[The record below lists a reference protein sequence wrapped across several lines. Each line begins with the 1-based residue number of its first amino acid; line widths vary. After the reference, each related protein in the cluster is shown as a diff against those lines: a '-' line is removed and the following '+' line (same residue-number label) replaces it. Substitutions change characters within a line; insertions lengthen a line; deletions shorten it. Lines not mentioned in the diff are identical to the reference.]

1 MIELF
6 VDGLLCDVGDIP
18 SLPIGFDAERLTDV
32 EGGRSGRTVE
42 IALPSTPKNDRVFA
56 ASCDLHV
63 VASFNAR
70 HHSAEVVEQGL
81 TLFAGTLV
89 LLATE
94 VGGGYKVRIVE
105 GGYKWIDDAVAA
117 SLDELPIEFQGNLTL
132 ATIEQSW
139 ESDGAVRFLPV
150 YRGDYDMN
158 TSSHSAHPVEH
169 IMLSDDFHPFIS
181 VAEMVRSMFASY
193 GYTLKSDLL
202 DSDLFASL
210 YMSGDYT
217 RSDLAGDSAKCD
229 FLARRAAPI
238 TATADS
244 TGRVY
249 ASKAFATHSVGNI
262 VDTAN
267 PNAIDSEGN
276 LMSDTFSTNGCFTT
290 NDDGQIVFK
299 PVTAVNV
306 GFVLHAEYTTDY
318 KIATR
323 ERLSG
328 FDIFEGL
335 NGVHIEYALNNAF
348 KDYRK
353 SLSPNML
360 YRAVVFNHIE
370 GNEYRL
376 IEKLESGVK
385 LTIGE
390 WSSRSAQVTSA
401 SVAGSSV
408 NLYYRT
414 ASEEAWKLYPE
425 DWALYAGYV
434 EECGQVDAEFT
445 VRIPPQEVG
454 RGESLLLDK
463 FWFGGAEAGMFLT
476 LGTKTSLRPYFTN
489 VAGYGSTLTYADI
502 APKRVRQID
511 LLGALSQMFNL
522 AFVTD
527 EERKVVRIE
536 PLEDLYKGGKVW
548 DWTSR
553 IDLAEPITLCDT
565 GVDRPQEYTLSYK
578 EADRASHLY
587 NLANDTT
594 LGSWSWR
601 NSLYGTKNSTKRIAN
616 RLFTTT
622 LNASGVL
629 GCAPSA
635 SLLQVGDIT
644 LDEAA
649 TYGDFTHRIVSYR
662 GLISLPSGESW
673 NGKGS
678 AQGFP
683 YATFIDGDRGIN
695 LCFEER
701 EGVEGLARY
710 YKEALLREESRQRL
724 SLTLQ
729 LSPAEIVHLTKDD
742 GHSPSVLDRFRF
754 TILGESA
761 IFRLVQ
767 FEAWNPL
774 QMTVRCVFQRELAD
788 ENDTV

>member
-1 MIELF
+1 MIELI
-6 VDGLLCDVGDIP
+6 VDGQVCDLGDMP
-18 SLPIGFDAERLTDV
+18 TLPLNFDAESLTDV

-42 IALPSTPKNDRVFA
+42 LNLRSTPKNDTLFG
-56 ASCDLHV
+56 ASCDLY
-63 VASFNAR
+63 AAESFNAR
-70 HHSAEVVEQGL
+70 HHSAVVVEQGL

-94 VGGGYKVRIVE
+94 VGSGYKVRIVA
-105 GGYKWIDDAVAA
+105 GGCKWIDDAVSA
-117 SLDELPIEFQGNLTL
+117 SLDDLPIDFQGKLTL
-132 ATIEQSW
+132 TTIENSW
-139 ESDGAVRFLPV
+139 ESDSAVRFLPV
-150 YRGDYDMN
+150 YRGDYNMS
-158 TSSHSAHPVEH
+158 TSSHSTHPVEH

-181 VAEMVRSMFASY
+181 VAEMVRSMFAGY

-217 RSDLAGDSAKCD
+217 RSNLATDSAKCD

-249 ASKAFATHSVGNI
+249 SSTAFASHTLGNI

-299 PVTAVNV
+299 PVTSVNV

-323 ERLSG
+323 ERLFG
-328 FDIFEGL
+328 FDVFEGL
-335 NGVHIEYALNNAF
+335 NGVYIEYALNNAF
-348 KDYRK
+348 KDYRR
-353 SLSPNML
+353 SISPNTL

-370 GNEYRL
+370 GYEYRL
-376 IEKLESGVK
+376 VEKLKSNVK
-385 LTIGE
+385 LQIGL
-390 WSSRSAQVTSA
+390 WASRSAQVLSA
-401 SVAGSSV
+401 SAEGDSL
-408 NLYYRT
+408 NLYYR
-414 ASEEAWKLYPE
+414 AVGEESWQPYTD
-425 DWALYAGYV
+425 DWALYAGHV
-434 EECGQVDAEFT
+434 EEEGQVDVECT
-445 VRIPPQEVG
+445 VRIPPQEVN
-454 RGESLLLDK
+454 RGEELILDK
-463 FWFGGAEAGMFLT
+463 FWFGGAESGMSLT
-476 LGTKTSLRPYFTN
+476 LGTGTSLRPYFTN

-502 APKRVRQID
+502 APKQVRQID
-511 LLGALSQMFNL
+511 LLRALAQMFNL
-522 AFVTD
+522 AFITD
-527 EERKVVRIE
+527 EERKVVRME
-536 PLEDLYKGGKVW
+536 PLEDAYKGGKLV

-553 IDLAEPITLCDT
+553 IDFAQPIMLCDT
-565 GVDRPQEYTLSYK
+565 GIDRPQDYILSYID
-578 EADRASHLY
+578 ADRASHLY

-594 LGSWSWR
+594 LGSWAWR
-601 NSLYGTKNSTKRIAN
+601 NPLYGTTQSTKRIGN

-622 LNASGVL
+622 LNAEGVL

-635 SLLQVGDIT
+635 SLLQVGDVT

-649 TYGDFTHRIVSYR
+649 TYGEFTHRIVSYR
-662 GLISLPSGESW
+662 GLISLPSGENW

-683 YATFIDGDRGIN
+683 YATFIDGDSGIN

-710 YKEALLREESRQRL
+710 YKEAHLREECRQRL

-729 LSPAEIVHLTKDD
+729 LTPAEIVHLTKDD
-742 GHSPSVLDRFRF
+742 GHSPSVLDRYRF

-767 FEAWNPL
+767 IEAWDPL
-774 QMTVRCVFQRELAD
+774 QMTVKCVFQRELVDGYDA
-788 ENDTV
+788 V

>member
-1 MIELF
+1 M
-6 VDGLLCDVGDIP
+6 C
-18 SLPIGFDAERLTDV
+18 
-32 EGGRSGRTVE
+32 
-42 IALPSTPKNDRVFA
+42 
-56 ASCDLHV
+56 
-63 VASFNAR
+63 
-70 HHSAEVVEQGL
+70 
-81 TLFAGTLV
+81 
-89 LLATE
+89 
-94 VGGGYKVRIVE
+94 
-105 GGYKWIDDAVAA
+105 
-117 SLDELPIEFQGNLTL
+117 
-132 ATIEQSW
+132 
-139 ESDGAVRFLPV
+139 
-150 YRGDYDMN
+150 
-158 TSSHSAHPVEH
+158 
-169 IMLSDDFHPFIS
+169 
-181 VAEMVRSMFASY
+181 
-193 GYTLKSDLL
+193 
-202 DSDLFASL
+202 
-210 YMSGDYT
+210 
-217 RSDLAGDSAKCD
+217 
-229 FLARRAAPI
+229 
-238 TATADS
+238 
-244 TGRVY
+244 
-249 ASKAFATHSVGNI
+249 
-262 VDTAN
+262 
-267 PNAIDSEGN
+267 
-276 LMSDTFSTNGCFTT
+276 
-290 NDDGQIVFK
+290 
-299 PVTAVNV
+299 
-306 GFVLHAEYTTDY
+306 
-318 KIATR
+318 
-323 ERLSG
+323 
-328 FDIFEGL
+328 
-335 NGVHIEYALNNAF
+335 
-348 KDYRK
+348 
-353 SLSPNML
+353 
-360 YRAVVFNHIE
+360 
-370 GNEYRL
+370 
-376 IEKLESGVK
+376 
-385 LTIGE
+385 
-390 WSSRSAQVTSA
+390 
-401 SVAGSSV
+401 
-408 NLYYRT
+408 
-414 ASEEAWKLYPE
+414 
-425 DWALYAGYV
+425 
-434 EECGQVDAEFT
+434 
-445 VRIPPQEVG
+445 
-454 RGESLLLDK
+454 
-463 FWFGGAEAGMFLT
+463 LT

-536 PLEDLYKGGKVW
+536 PLEELYKGGKVW

-683 YATFIDGDRGIN
+683 YATFIDGDRDIN

-710 YKEALLREESRQRL
+710 YKEALLREESRQRV

-767 FEAWNPL
+767 FEAWSPS
-774 QMTVRCVFQRELAD
+774 QMTVRCIFQRELAD
-788 ENDTV
+788 EYDTV